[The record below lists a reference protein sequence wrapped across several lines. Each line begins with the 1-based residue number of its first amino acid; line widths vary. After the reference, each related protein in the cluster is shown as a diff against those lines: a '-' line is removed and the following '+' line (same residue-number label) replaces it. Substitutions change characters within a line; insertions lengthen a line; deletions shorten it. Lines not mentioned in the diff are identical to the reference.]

1 MASQTQVKQY
11 LAYWFQLGKKVLLR
25 NGAESRLPQPVIEG
39 DRYSREF
46 EDCWNEILS
55 PESGDC
61 FLQGMEQ
68 SIDELLSSEWE
79 LEQCSR
85 CSMPVPMRTVG
96 MPSSCCPC
104 FDLPNWPNLDAP
116 QPRLPVSTRLY
127 LLNICNRLTL
137 GTDTHPE

>member
-39 DRYSREF
+39 DRYSRAF
-46 EDCWNEILS
+46 EDCWNQILS
-55 PESGDC
+55 PESGEC
-61 FLQGMEQ
+61 YLQGMEQ

-85 CSMPVPMRTVG
+85 CSMPVPMRAMG

-137 GTDTHPE
+137 GTETHLE

>member
-11 LAYWFQLGKKVLLR
+11 LAYWFQLGKKVLLH
-25 NGAESRLPQPVIEG
+25 NGNESRLPQPVIQG

-61 FLQGMEQ
+61 YLQGMEQ
-68 SIDELLSSEWE
+68 TIDELLSSEWE

-85 CSMPVPMRTVG
+85 CSMPVPMRTMG
-96 MPSSCCPC
+96 MPPCNCPC
-104 FDLPNWPNLDAP
+104 FDLPNWPNLEAP
-116 QPRLPVSTRLY
+116 LPRLPVSTRLY
-127 LLNICNRLTL
+127 LLNICNRLQ
-137 GTDTHPE
+137 GTDSHQE